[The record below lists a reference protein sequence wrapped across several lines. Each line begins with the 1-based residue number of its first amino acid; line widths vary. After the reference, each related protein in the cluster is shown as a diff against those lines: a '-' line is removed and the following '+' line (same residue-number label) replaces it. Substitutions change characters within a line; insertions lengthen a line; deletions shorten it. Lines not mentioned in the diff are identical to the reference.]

1 VPGEWHLPV
10 DRPRIWQPRRNERSG
25 DGGSKQ
31 NGFLQVSS
39 ETGVRGIGRQVIR
52 SPVPRILV
60 TPRNEE
66 NPYLPL
72 LRQAL
77 RDIGVVSDWLPMDW
91 SPSQTLNVMLFP
103 VELAFGRLR
112 GFNVIHVHWLYKF
125 SWHWARHLPFV
136 RKLPRW
142 WFGFTLWFADAIG
155 FCIVYTSHEL
165 LPLAPVF
172 DDDPAGRRSLLHR
185 ARAVI
190 TITEDGK
197 RRLSDTF
204 GVDPRLIRVI
214 PEGAPV
220 FGPAP
225 ERQGARRR
233 LGVPGAMPLIV
244 MFGHLDPYKGVDLL
258 LEAALELPATTELS
272 IRLLGSADNSTYA
285 TRLND
290 LVRRLQQTGRD
301 VRWDRGTFS
310 DDDLGVLLAAADLVT
325 LPFRWITNSTSLRV
339 AMARR
344 VPVLVP
350 DLPELADVPALAV
363 IRYDRTAPAGLR
375 DGIVAALHAS
385 PDEVAARVAAAY
397 EWTTAWTWR
406 DVAVAT
412 KALYERTLHEP
423 IYAKSYS
430 LDHRA
435 SASQLDDAVH
445 GDGDQR
451 CQ

>member
-1 VPGEWHLPV
+1 
-10 DRPRIWQPRRNERSG
+10 
-25 DGGSKQ
+25 
-31 NGFLQVSS
+31 
-39 ETGVRGIGRQVIR
+39 
-52 SPVPRILV
+52 
-60 TPRNEE
+60 
-66 NPYLPL
+66 
-72 LRQAL
+72 
-77 RDIGVVSDWLPMDW
+77 
-91 SPSQTLNVMLFP
+91 
-103 VELAFGRLR
+103 
-112 GFNVIHVHWLYKF
+112 
-125 SWHWARHLPFV
+125 
-136 RKLPRW
+136 
-142 WFGFTLWFADAIG
+142 
-155 FCIVYTSHEL
+155 
-165 LPLAPVF
+165 
-172 DDDPAGRRSLLHR
+172 
-185 ARAVI
+185 
-190 TITEDGK
+190 
-197 RRLSDTF
+197 
-204 GVDPRLIRVI
+204 
-214 PEGAPV
+214 
-220 FGPAP
+220 
-225 ERQGARRR
+225 
-233 LGVPGAMPLIV
+233 